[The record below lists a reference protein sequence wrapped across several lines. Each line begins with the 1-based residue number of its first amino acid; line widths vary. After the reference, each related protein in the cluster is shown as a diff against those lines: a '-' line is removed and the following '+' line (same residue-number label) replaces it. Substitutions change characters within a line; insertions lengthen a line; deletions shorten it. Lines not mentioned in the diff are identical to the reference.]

1 MLNLVAAAATRIV
14 AAGGSITSPNSVLN
28 ESYRYTH
35 RQALYGSI
43 LNGIICTALMLGLA
57 VIAWQNW
64 GPPARRKLAAA
75 GADNATT
82 LRAEGL
88 LLGLEPWVW
97 SIITCAFTAAVVL
110 SSVLYY
116 S

>member
-1 MLNLVAAAATRIV
+1 MLNLVAAAATHLV
-14 AAGGSITSPNSVLN
+14 AAGGSITSPNSVLVN
-28 ESYRYTH
+28 EDYRYTH
-35 RQALYGSI
+35 HQALYGSI

-64 GPPARRKLAAA
+64 GPPARKKLAAA

-97 SIITCAFTAAVVL
+97 SIITCAF
-110 SSVLYY
+110 
-116 S
+116 